1 MPQLFREFREL
12 FSNNGRDI
20 IGFIIAHRALNL
32 VSYAVDIFHIYLIIK
47 YGFWPALFAISLLFF
62 AICLATVF
70 IHDIAVSFGY
80 DILYMERIRRIGA
93 DDTDN
98 RGILKRFAGW
108 VLKRR
113 STIFWLGSLW
123 LEPDLVTLLLRKDN
137 RVTMSNTLKITLP
150 SNILCVTV
158 WTIIF
163 YLGVRGYVY
172 FKWFIE

>member
-1 MPQLFREFREL
+1 MVRLFREIREL
-12 FSNNGRDI
+12 FSNHGRDV
-20 IGFIIAHRALNL
+20 IGFIIAHRVLNM
-32 VSYAVDIFHIYLIIK
+32 VSYAVDICHIYLIVK
-47 YGFWPALFAISLLFF
+47 YGFWPALLAISLLFF
-62 AICLATVF
+62 VVCLATVF

-80 DILYMERIRRIGA
+80 DVLYMERIRRFGA
-93 DDTDN
+93 NDAGN

-123 LEPDLVTLLLRKDN
+123 LEPDLVTLLLRREN

-158 WTIIF
+158 WTVIF
-163 YLGVRGYVY
+163 YLGVQGYVY
-172 FKWFIE
+172 FKWVVG